1 MSKEY
6 NIDAA
11 HRSHSLSFDS
21 RRGVVSIV
29 HGQKVYDNVHSP
41 IAYAKRIFAN
51 EKDANVFVRFGSKE
65 HQYKINNN
73 TLKIEFPWI
82 IQ

>member
-6 NIDAA
+6 KVSAT

-21 RRGVVSIV
+21 RRGDVSIV
-29 HGQKVYDNVHSP
+29 HGQKVYDNVHNP

-51 EKDANVFVRFGSKE
+51 EEDAHVFVRFGSKE
-65 HQYKINNN
+65 HQYKINNS
-73 TLKIEFPWI
+73 TFKIEFPWI
-82 IQ
+82 